1 MPPATST
8 PPSPSRPPGTGA
20 GPGAGLTS
28 TLRRARRR
36 VLLHRRGLAALCA
49 GLAVLVVLGAA
60 SPAPP
65 RTVRVWTAATD
76 LAGGTVVRPA
86 ALAARDVPPEA
97 LPDDAVTD
105 PREVVGRVLAAPVT
119 RGETLTRLRVVQGRL
134 LRGYPGRTAVPLRVT
149 DAAAVSLLRVGDRV
163 SFVLA
168 DPDGRTAPEVL
179 VEDVPVVA
187 LPQPGERG
195 PASDTSAP
203 GRLVVVA
210 VPDVAATRVAARAAT
225 AVLIPVW
232 RD

>member
-8 PPSPSRPPGTGA
+8 TPDPARSPA
-20 GPGAGLTS
+20 GHRAGVAS

-60 SPAPP
+60 SPPAPP
-65 RTVRVWTAATD
+65 TVRVWTAATD
-76 LAGGTVVRPA
+76 LSGGSVVRPA
-86 ALAARDVPPEA
+86 ALAARDLPPEA

-134 LRGYPGRTAVPLRVT
+134 LRGYPGRTAVPLRIT

-187 LPQPGERG
+187 LPVPEERG
-195 PASDTSAP
+195 PATSAP
-203 GRLVVVA
+203 GGLVVVA
-210 VPDVAATRVAARAAT
+210 VPDLAATRVAARAAT